1 MKNVKD
7 KEELEEIKLFDLLKS
22 EENELISFEQAIS
35 EIEKTK

>member
-7 KEELEEIKLFDLLKS
+7 KEELEEIKLFDLLKL